1 MSPMMKTSDFLKLLD
16 DALDLPQGTLTG
28 TEQLSDIPEWDS
40 LAVISFIA
48 LVDEQ
53 FNVILEGEKLAEA
66 KSVADLLALLQ
77 GQLEA

>member
-1 MSPMMKTSDFLKLLD
+1 MRTPAFLKLLD
-16 DALDLPQGTLTG
+16 SALDLPEGTLTG
-28 TEQLSDIPEWDS
+28 TETLSDIPEWDS

-66 KSVADLLALLQ
+66 KSVADLLALLH

>member
-1 MSPMMKTSDFLKLLD
+1 MRTPDFLKLLD
-16 DALDLPQGTLTG
+16 SALDLPEGTLTG
-28 TEQLSDIPEWDS
+28 TETLSDIPEWDS

-66 KSVADLLALLQ
+66 KSVADLLALLH